1 MNPKTGEIKKFA
13 KEGSSEPTKDELALP
28 EKTKTKTFH
37 KIPKDWVGLPMP
49 GFEVEVVVP
58 PENKR
63 GRTWKV
69 IEIIEGKPGMMV
81 LEPSLKTMKKG
92 RKKL

>member
-1 MNPKTGEIKKFA
+1 MDPKTGEIKNF
-13 KEGSSEPTKDELALP
+13 P
-28 EKTKTKTFH
+28 EEKAEDKTTGKIKTFH
-37 KIPKDWVGLPMP
+37 KIPKDWIGLPMP

-63 GRTWKV
+63 GRKWRV
-69 IEIIEGKPGMMV
+69 VEIIEGTPGRMV

-92 RKKL
+92 KKGL